1 MRFPVDTSAM
11 SFVSAGPAV
20 PSVDYDTKQQKIDA
34 NGVPINQVDLFGV
47 SDGSREVITVK
58 VSGEA
63 RGLGQ
68 FTPVKVTDLVLAT
81 WTVKNSDGTERSGVS
96 FTASK
101 IETVSQRAAS
111 S

>member
-20 PSVDYDTKQQKIDA
+20 PSVDYDTKQPKIDA
-34 NGVPINQVDLFGV
+34 NGVPVNQVDLFGV

-58 VSGEA
+58 FSGEA

-68 FTPVKVTDLVLAT
+68 FTPVKVTDLVAT
-81 WTVKNSDGTERSGVS
+81 TWAMDDRAGVS
-96 FTASK
+96 FRALK
-101 IETVSQRAAS
+101 VEVLSQRTTA
-111 S
+111 